1 MSAYIPYAVLAA
13 VIIVFFVVC
22 YLVFREKAPADTSMA
37 EPSIPKDYYEK
48 KRRDHGAAYRRA
60 DEEKRRAEDDARREL
75 PIMERRRTEVSDL
88 DTTRPIERVRPAEP
102 EEAFE
107 PMEATQIMPAPER
120 EFTKVA
126 ATAAQRPSVTPEPP
140 VPPEPIREEEVVK
153 PYEAPA
159 SELTGRFN
167 KVSDTEATA
176 TAAGLAGASAAAAT
190 TAATAGTVAGAAV
203 VPPTSEALAG
213 DDDRTLIMPAIHDE
227 EADDATRIIP
237 VVKADTPAAASTAA
251 APLADTTAAEVGA
264 DDVLSMVT
272 MHFIRSFGVVGES
285 SKLAVQD
292 ITAEALQ
299 RLHIDSTEELRS
311 LMENIVVQ
319 EALLCMQKAYVAMP
333 AQWMKATAI
342 EAFTDVV
349 RQPKSSTPYLVA
361 FDALRILP
369 HLHLGHFQIMSI
381 ALLLQYSR
389 NSNNYS
395 LEHFRH
401 YTKKY
406 LEPFLSDLP
415 KDESMYRQLDYLRC
429 TVQEQRRLSF
439 TEMMANSY
447 PFVFN
452 FRGFTIDELDMAL
465 GGERID
471 KRFIVKSLNSSL
483 HKLAVVDEG
492 LAPKLFRMAR
502 ISDAETQQRLL
513 QLMKG
518 RPTAFNGAESI
529 DILDHISPVLPGLAS
544 VYDSTPLSRMSLTLL
559 GLYLGRAHVKATI
572 GEEFDLSPWF

>member
-1 MSAYIPYAVLAA
+1 MSAYIPYAVLAV
-13 VIIVFFVVC
+13 VIIVFFIVC
-22 YLVFREKAPADTSMA
+22 YIVFREKESTTSSLEA
-37 EPSIPKDYYEK
+37 PSIPNDYYEK

-60 DEEKRRAEDDARREL
+60 DEAKRRMAAAPSRDLSTTSQARNEVKPL
-75 PIMERRRTEVSDL
+75 DMTQPMERISPNRQ
-88 DTTRPIERVRPAEP
+88 
-102 EEAFE
+102 EEALE
-107 PMEATQIMPAPER
+107 PMEATQIMPASDR
-120 EFTKVA
+120 DFTEAVA
-126 ATAAQRPSVTPEPP
+126 SAAPRPTITSEPP
-140 VPPEPIREEEVVK
+140 VPPEPINTEDVVK

-159 SELTGRFN
+159 SELTG
-167 KVSDTEATA
+167 KLSAVTDSE
-176 TAAGLAGASAAAAT
+176 GA
-190 TAATAGTVAGAAV
+190 
-203 VPPTSEALAG
+203 
-213 DDDRTLIMPAIHDE
+213 DDRTLIMPAIHDE
-227 EADDATRIIP
+227 EAEDATRIIP
-237 VVKADTPAAASTAA
+237 VVKSEPVTAATAGATTA
-251 APLADTTAAEVGA
+251 APLGDMAVAEASDT
-264 DDVLSMVT
+264 DVLSMAT
-272 MHFIRSFGVVGES
+272 IHFIRSFGVVSES

-299 RLHIDSTEELRS
+299 RLHIDSVDELRS
-311 LMENIVVQ
+311 LLENIVVQ
-319 EALLCMQKAYVAMP
+319 EALLCMQKAYVAMSTP
-333 AQWMKATAI
+333 WMKATAI
-342 EAFTDVV
+342 EAFIDVV

-369 HLHLGHFQIMSI
+369 HLHLGHFQVMSV

-429 TVQEQRRLSF
+429 TVQEQRRLTF

-465 GGERID
+465 GGDRID

-483 HKLAVVDEG
+483 YKLAVVDEG

-502 ISDAETQQRLL
+502 ISDVETQQHLL
-513 QLMKG
+513 RLMKG

-529 DILDHISPVLPGLAS
+529 EILDRISPVLTGLAQ
-544 VYDSTPLSRMSLTLL
+544 VYDTTPLSSMSLTLL

>member
-13 VIIVFFVVC
+13 VIIVFFIVC
-22 YLVFREKAPADTSMA
+22 YLVFREKTPPNTSL
-37 EPSIPKDYYEK
+37 EETSIPKDYYEK

-60 DEEKRRAEDDARREL
+60 DEEKRRSEEDRSREL
-75 PIMERRRTEVSDL
+75 SAMQRRRTEVSDL
-88 DTTRPIERVRPAEP
+88 DSTRPIERVRHEETAE
-102 EEAFE
+102 ALE
-107 PMEATQIMPAPER
+107 PMEATQIMPASER
-120 EFTKVA
+120 DLATVA
-126 ATAAQRPSVTPEPP
+126 VTSATRPTVTAEPP
-140 VPPEPIREEEVVK
+140 VPPEPINKEDIVK

-159 SELTGRFN
+159 SELTGKLN
-167 KVSDTEATA
+167 AVTA
-176 TAAGLAGASAAAAT
+176 
-190 TAATAGTVAGAAV
+190 
-203 VPPTSEALAG
+203 EDG
-213 DDDRTLIMPAIHDE
+213 DDERTLIMPAIHDE
-227 EADDATRIIP
+227 EAEDATRIIP
-237 VVKADTPAAASTAA
+237 VVKSDTLANAEAAVA
-251 APLADTTAAEVGA
+251 APSVDMAATESTVN
-264 DDVLSMVT
+264 DVLSMAT
-272 MHFIRSFGVVGES
+272 MHFVRSFGVIGES
-285 SKLAVQD
+285 AKQAVQE

-299 RLHIDSTEELRS
+299 CLHIDSTDELRS

-319 EALLCMQKAYVAMP
+319 EALLCMQKAYAAMP
-333 AQWMKATAI
+333 TPWMKATAI

-369 HLHLGHFQIMSI
+369 HLHLGHFQVMAI

-447 PFVFN
+447 PLVFN

-492 LAPKLFRMAR
+492 LLPKLFRMAR
-502 ISDAETQQRLL
+502 ISDGETQQRLL

-529 DILDHISPVLPGLAS
+529 EILDHISPVLTGLAQI
-544 VYDSTPLSRMSLTLL
+544 YDTTPLSRMSLTLL